1 MNKTSKTILKV
12 LATIFIVVAL
22 GYAGSCDYQ
31 EEIISSISQE
41 LYDRIKKDLG
51 TTVSEKDIVKTYI
64 ANKEAYDN
72 LGI

>member
-51 TTVSEKDIVKTYI
+51 TTVSKKDIVETYI